1 MSSHQSSVIEV
12 YNPISEQIIGRVPNT
27 SADDVV
33 SAIERAKGAAPVW
46 QALGVGE
53 RARLL
58 RRFGDLLWDDQTNAM
73 RIIREET
80 GKNDTGAF
88 IEVMGI
94 DNAVAFYCSNSAGFL
109 RPQSRQPIFPILQH
123 ARVHYK
129 PHGVVGFITP
139 WNYPLMLSIVDA
151 IPALI
156 AGNTVIIKPSE
167 ITPYSALYAV
177 GLMHKA
183 GIPPHVVQ
191 VLTGDGTTGATL
203 ADGVDYVCFTG
214 STATGKKVAVKAAE
228 RLIPYSLELG
238 GKDAMIVLADANIDL
253 AASAVFIGA
262 CENAGQMCTSIERVY
277 VEAPIYDVF
286 VAKVLDYARGLVI
299 GAGDG
304 FDVHVGSMTNAR
316 ELERVEEHI
325 RDAVE
330 KGATVV
336 YGGKRRPDLGALFFE
351 PTILINVDHSMKI
364 MTEETFGPLIP
375 IMKVQHTDEAVRLA
389 NDSEYGLSGAIFS
402 GDTARAERIAL
413 RIDTGDMS
421 INRNAAVQASAAL
434 PWGGQKN
441 SGYGRRGGK
450 EGLMRF
456 VTTQSI
462 VVDRQIGTKP
472 ALSLID
478 PVTMMAIK
486 IIRFLRRWIPKL

>member
-1 MSSHQSSVIEV
+1 MSSHEAPVIEV

-27 SADDVV
+27 SADDVMMAV
-33 SAIERAKGAAPVW
+33 ERAGDASLAWGALSVA
-46 QALGVGE
+46 E

-58 RRFGDLLWDDQTNAM
+58 RRFGDLLWEDQTNAM
-73 RIIREET
+73 RVIREET

-94 DNAVAFYCSNSAGFL
+94 DNAVAYYCSNADDFL
-109 RPQSRQPIFPILQH
+109 SPQSRQPIFPLLQV

-139 WNYPLMLSIVDA
+139 WNYPMMLSIVDA

-177 GLMHKA
+177 QLMHKA
-183 GIPPHVVQ
+183 GVPAHVVQ
-191 VLTGDGTTGATL
+191 VLTGDGSTGAKL
-203 ADGVDYVCFTG
+203 AELVDYVCFTG

-228 RLIPYSLELG
+228 RLIPFSLELG
-238 GKDAMIVLADANIDL
+238 GKDAMIVLEDANIDL

-277 VEAPIYDVF
+277 VETSIYDVF
-286 VAKVLDYARGLVI
+286 VAKVLEYARGLVI
-299 GAGDG
+299 GTGDG

-330 KGATVV
+330 KGAKVV

-351 PTILINVDHSMKI
+351 PTVLINVDHSMKV
-364 MTEETFGPLIP
+364 MQEETFGPLIP
-375 IMKVQHTDEAVRLA
+375 IMKVQHADEAVRLA

-402 GDTARAERIAL
+402 GDTQRAERIAL

-421 INRNAAVQASAAL
+421 INRNAAVQASSAL

-462 VVDRQIGTKP
+462 VIDRQIGTKP

-478 PVTMMAIK
+478 PTTMTAIK
-486 IIRFLRRWIPKL
+486 VIRFLRRIFPKL

>member
-1 MSSHQSSVIEV
+1 MSSHESSVIEV
-12 YNPISEQIIGRVPNT
+12 YNPISEQMIGRVPNT
-27 SADDVV
+27 SADDVM
-33 SAIERAKGAAPVW
+33 SAVERAGDAFQAWQALSVAERAK
-46 QALGVGE
+46 LI
-53 RARLL
+53 
-58 RRFGDLLWDDQTNAM
+58 RRFGDLLWEDQSNAM
-73 RIIREET
+73 RVIREET
-80 GKNDTGAF
+80 GKNETGAF

-94 DNAVAFYCSNSAGFL
+94 DNAVAFYSSNSEGFL
-109 RPQSRQPIFPILQH
+109 RPQSRQPIFPILQTGC
-123 ARVHYK
+123 VHYK
-129 PHGVVGFITP
+129 PHGIVGFITP
-139 WNYPLMLSIVDA
+139 WNYPMMLSIIDA

-183 GIPPHVVQ
+183 GIPAHVVQ
-191 VLTGDGTTGATL
+191 VLTGDGETGAKL
-203 ADGVDYVCFTG
+203 AELVDYVCFTG

-228 RLIPYSLELG
+228 RLIPFSLELG
-238 GKDAMIVLADANIDL
+238 GKDAMIVLEDADIDL

-277 VEAPIYDVF
+277 VEASIYDVF

-299 GAGDG
+299 GSGDG
-304 FDVHVGSMTNAR
+304 FDVHVGSMTNER

-325 RDAVE
+325 RDAIAQ
-330 KGATVV
+330 GAKVI
-336 YGGKRRPDLGALFFE
+336 YGGRRRPDLGALFFE
-351 PTILINVDHSMKI
+351 PTILINVDHSMKV
-364 MTEETFGPLIP
+364 MKEETFGPLIP
-375 IMKVQHTDEAVRLA
+375 IMKVQHADEAVRLA

-402 GDTARAERIAL
+402 RDTARAERIAL

-421 INRNAAVQASAAL
+421 INRNAAVQASASL

-462 VVDRQIGTKP
+462 VIDRQIGTKP

-478 PVTMMAIK
+478 PLTLNAIK
-486 IIRFLRRWIPKL
+486 VIRFLRRWIPKL

>member
-1 MSSHQSSVIEV
+1 MSSHQPAVIAV
-12 YNPISEQIIGRVPNT
+12 YNPISEQMIGQVPNT
-27 SADDVV
+27 SANDVITAV
-33 SAIERAKGAAPVW
+33 ERAGDASSMW
-46 QALGVGE
+46 QALGVAE

-58 RRFGDLLWDDQTNAM
+58 RKFGDLLWTDQTNAM
-73 RIIREET
+73 RVIREET

-94 DNAVAFYCSNSAGFL
+94 DNAVSYYCSNAQSFL
-109 RPQSRQPIFPILQH
+109 KPQSRQPIFPLLQT
-123 ARVHYK
+123 ARIHYK

-139 WNYPLMLSIVDA
+139 WNYPMMLAIIDA

-177 GLMHKA
+177 SLMHKA
-183 GIPPHVVQ
+183 GIPAHVVQ
-191 VLTGDGTTGATL
+191 VLTGDGKTGEKL
-203 ADGVDYVCFTG
+203 ADLVDYVCFTG

-228 RLIPYSLELG
+228 RLIPFSLELG
-238 GKDAMIVLADANIDL
+238 GKDAMIVLEDANLDL
-253 AASAVFIGA
+253 AAAAVFIGA

-277 VEAPIYDVF
+277 VEASIYDVF

-299 GAGDG
+299 GTGDG
-304 FDVHVGSMTNAR
+304 FDVHVGSMTNIR

-325 RDAVE
+325 RDAVS
-330 KGATVV
+330 KGAKVV
-336 YGGKRRPDLGALFFE
+336 YGGNRRPDLGALFFE
-351 PTILINVDHSMKI
+351 PTILINVDHSMKV
-364 MTEETFGPLIP
+364 MKEETFGPIIP
-375 IMKVQHTDEAVRLA
+375 IMKVQHADEAIRLA

-421 INRNAAVQASAAL
+421 INRNAAVQASASL

-450 EGLMRF
+450 EGLLRF

-478 PVTMMAIK
+478 STTLTAIK
-486 IIRFLRRWIPKL
+486 VIRFLRRWIPKL